1 VVNES
6 PPPLA
11 SAAASDAL
19 GDSRPE
25 FAAVFRA
32 HYPYALRL
40 AASLTGDREQAKD
53 IAQDVFLA
61 VFKGLEGFRGDS
73 QLRTWIYQIT
83 LRTAGRHLS
92 RLEKHACQA
101 MELDDL
107 PGIASAEDAAELV
120 ELVVALRRLP
130 LDSRTV
136 LSLVAIE
143 GLSHQAVADVL
154 GVPVGTIG
162 SRLHTARRQL
172 IAAMERSGSR

>member
-1 VVNES
+1 MNES
-6 PPPLA
+6 TPPSA
-11 SAAASDAL
+11 SGAEGHVL
-19 GDSRPE
+19 EDSRPE
-25 FAAVFRA
+25 FADVFRA

-40 AASLTGDREQAKD
+40 AAGLTGDREQAKD

-61 VFKGLEGFRGDS
+61 VFRGLGGFRGDS

-92 RLEKHACQA
+92 RLRKHAGQA

-107 PGIASAEDAAELV
+107 PGMASAEGAAELA

-136 LSLVAIE
+136 LSLVVIE
-143 GLSHQAVADVL
+143 GLPHQAVADVL

-172 IAAMERSGSR
+172 ITAMGRSGSR

>member
-1 VVNES
+1 VSES
-6 PPPLA
+6 PPSSA
-11 SAAASDAL
+11 SEAVGDAQEN
-19 GDSRPE
+19 SRPE

-40 AASLTGDREQAKD
+40 ATSLTGDRELAQD

-61 VFKGLEGFRGDS
+61 VFRGLGGFRGDS

-83 LRTAGRHLS
+83 LRMAGRHLS
-92 RLEKHACQA
+92 KLKKHAGQA
-101 MELDDL
+101 VELDDL
-107 PGIASAEDAAELV
+107 PGTVSAEGAAALSELI
-120 ELVVALRRLP
+120 VALGRLP

-172 IAAMERSGSR
+172 IAAIRG